1 MSEPSKKRLKALS
14 ILKNHED
21 GITAK
26 FFAWEM
32 WPDSPAWDRVYNTGI
47 NGATSGK
54 GMWLSA
60 GSYLSKLVYEE
71 LVRISYTEYHARKYH
86 ISSKGRQLLREPRDT
101 KKFGT

>member
-71 LVRISYTEYHARKYH
+71 LAWADYPNGYTRTYH
-86 ISSKGRQLLREPRDT
+86 ISSKGRRLLQKQGETSDE
-101 KKFGT
+101 